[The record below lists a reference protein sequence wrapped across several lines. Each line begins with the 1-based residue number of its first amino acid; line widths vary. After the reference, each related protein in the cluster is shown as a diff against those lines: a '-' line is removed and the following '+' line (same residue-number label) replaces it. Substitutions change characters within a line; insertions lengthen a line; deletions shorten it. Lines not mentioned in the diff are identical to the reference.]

1 MVKKKSMNW
10 DILLSV
16 SFSLGAKI
24 LTFLQSVVVSWQYGA
39 QRTTDILFYA
49 IGIITSCSVI
59 CSTVNQNVIVP
70 NLIKLREK
78 SGEEG
83 AMRFGT
89 LVFIV
94 YFLAAGVFSAILAL
108 FPVEAFS
115 ILSNFE
121 YSALLENASVL
132 CIIAPTLL
140 FMVINTLITDIFT
153 AYKHFTMP
161 MVVDGIKSLLI
172 IVAVL
177 LPWQSGSIIK
187 LSQAILLA
195 NVLQLVFLLI
205 TMRVILKWQPRY
217 GKTGLDRSVGTNIAY
232 VVVGQVIAFFA
243 GIILMYLTSGF
254 EDGIYTAMDY
264 AQKINTVIATV
275 IISQLTTIVGIN
287 IIEYYHSGQHEI
299 LSELFG
305 RYLQVSFYMITP
317 VCFVLAMCARPL
329 ISVLFERG
337 EFGAQASAN
346 TAQFFMIFIL
356 IIPFRLVCDFVNRLI
371 IARQI
376 QRTSLI
382 WKILNNVILILL
394 AWLMV
399 GLFGYV
405 GAPLGQL
412 IGTVLYC
419 IFLLIV
425 LGKYFPFI
433 QHRGEIA
440 VFLIKNLLVNAGLSL
455 VLGMLFSNLM
465 NATGLLAKLLS
476 MVLAGGTYVIAYI
489 LISLLPGL
497 FRKELTWLW
506 KTIRRK
512 GAAQS

>member
-1 MVKKKSMNW
+1 MAKKKSMNW

-24 LTFLQSVVVSWQYGA
+24 LTFFQSVVVSWQYGA

-49 IGIITSCSVI
+49 VGIITTCSVI
-59 CSTVNQNVIVP
+59 CSTVNQQVIVP

-78 SGEEG
+78 SGEES

-94 YFLAAGVFSAILAL
+94 YFLTAGVLSAVLAA

-115 ILSNFE
+115 FLSKFE
-121 YSALLENASVL
+121 HSALLENASVL
-132 CIIAPTLL
+132 RIIAPTLL
-140 FMVINTLITDIFT
+140 LMVINTLITDIFT
-153 AYKHFTMP
+153 AYKYFTMP

-172 IVAVL
+172 IVIVL
-177 LPWQSGSIIK
+177 LPWQGGSIIK
-187 LSQAILLA
+187 LSQAILIA

-205 TMRVILKWQPRY
+205 TMRVILKWRPRY
-217 GKTGLDRSVGTNIAY
+217 GKTGLDRSVGANISY
-232 VVVGQVIAFFA
+232 VVVGQVIVFLA
-243 GIILMYLTSGF
+243 GIILMYLVSGF

-275 IISQLTTIVGIN
+275 VISQLTTIVGIN

-305 RYLQVSFYMITP
+305 RYLRVSFYMITP
-317 VCFVLAMCARPL
+317 VCFVLAMCAKPL

-337 EFGAQASAN
+337 EFGAEASAN

-356 IIPFRLVCDFVNRLI
+356 IIPFRLISDFVNRLI

-376 QRTSLI
+376 QRTSLV
-382 WKILNNVILILL
+382 WKIINNVAIMLF

-419 IFLLIV
+419 VFLFIV

-433 QHRGEIA
+433 QHRGEI
-440 VFLIKNLLVNAGLSL
+440 VGFLIKNLLVNAGLSL
-455 VLGMLFSNLM
+455 VLGMLFNNLM
-465 NATGLLAKLLS
+465 SATGLFAKLLS
-476 MVLAGGTYVIAYI
+476 MLLAGGAYFAVY
-489 LISLLPGL
+489 LLLSLVPGL

-506 KTIRRK
+506 NTVRRK